1 MAVVGIIGQTGGGNS
16 TKLSN
21 MPLGMLLR
29 VTEDSAN
36 VNYELAGF
44 DAYGAGT
51 ATFVRRD
58 IYGTS
63 TRAEQYAESAIDTLC
78 NTTIFGK
85 FSAALQ
91 AKILEVTLTL
101 ATSSSTS
108 TTIDRKCF
116 LPTFTNM
123 GFGNNNGVTEC
134 GVLGYYSENFYRIKK
149 LSGTAAVWWL
159 SSWSGAGAAKG
170 VSSAGASVGNSISQA
185 SGVVPAFVLSS
196 DEQVSFPPN
205 SDGSYNLA

>member
-1 MAVVGIIGQTGGGNS
+1 MIPIVIPVPVGGGNS
-16 TKLSN
+16 AKLSN

-29 VTEDSAN
+29 VTEDGVN

-44 DAYGAGT
+44 DAYGENT
-51 ATFVRRD
+51 AMFVRKD

-63 TRAEQYAESAIDTLC
+63 TRTEHYADSAIDTLC
-78 NTTIFGK
+78 NSTIYGK
-85 FSAALQ
+85 FTSALK

-123 GFGNNNGVTEC
+123 GGGNNNGTAE
-134 GVLGYYSENFYRIKK
+134 GGALGLYTDNFFRIKK
-149 LSGTAAVWWL
+149 SSGMAANWWL
-159 SSWSGAGAAKG
+159 SSWVDGSYARMVSTTGALETRY
-170 VSSAGASVGNSISQA
+170 SYLSH
-185 SGVVPAFVLSS
+185 GVVPAFVLSS
-196 DEQVSFPPN
+196 NEQVQFPPN
-205 SDGSYNLA
+205 SDGTYNLA

>member
-1 MAVVGIIGQTGGGNS
+1 MIPIVIPTGGGNS
-16 TKLSN
+16 AKLSN

-29 VTEDSAN
+29 VTEDGVN

-51 ATFVRRD
+51 ATFVRKD

-63 TRAEQYAESAIDTLC
+63 TRTEHYADSAIDTLC
-78 NTTIFGK
+78 NSTIYGK
-85 FSAALQ
+85 FTSALK

-123 GFGNNNGVTEC
+123 GGGNNNGTAE
-134 GVLGYYSENFYRIKK
+134 GGALGLYTYNQVRIKNMP
-149 LSGTAAVWWL
+149 GTAAIWWL
-159 SSWSGAGAAKG
+159 SSWSSTMSAKIISTAGAL
-170 VSSAGASVGNSISQA
+170 SSQSFSNSN
-185 SGVVPAFVLSS
+185 GVVPAFVLSS
-196 DEQVSFPPN
+196 NEQVQFPPN
-205 SDGSYNLA
+205 SDGTYNLA

>member
-1 MAVVGIIGQTGGGNS
+1 MIPIVIPVGGGNS

-29 VTEDSAN
+29 VTEDGVN

-44 DAYGAGT
+44 DAYGANT
-51 ATFVRRD
+51 ATFVRKD

-63 TRAEQYAESAIDTLC
+63 TRTQHYADSAIDTLC
-78 NTTIFGK
+78 NSTIYGK
-85 FSAALQ
+85 FTSALK

-101 ATSSSTS
+101 ATAASTS

-123 GFGNNNGVTEC
+123 GGGNNGSITEGVA
-134 GVLGYYSENFYRIKK
+134 LGLYTDNFFRIKK
-149 LSGTAAVWWL
+149 SSGTAAIWWL
-159 SSWSGAGAAKG
+159 SSWGSAYAAKS
-170 VSSAGASVGNSISQA
+170 VSAVGAVSGGSLSSSN
-185 SGVVPAFVLSS
+185 GVVPAFVLSS

>member
-1 MAVVGIIGQTGGGNS
+1 LIGKTNSTFGGGNS

-29 VTEDSAN
+29 VTENGVN

-44 DAYGAGT
+44 DAYGENT
-51 ATFVRRD
+51 AMFVRKD

-63 TRAEQYAESAIDTLC
+63 TRTQHYADSAIDTLC
-78 NTTIFGK
+78 NSTIYGK
-85 FSAALQ
+85 FTSALK

-116 LPTFTNM
+116 LPTMTNM
-123 GFGNNNGVTEC
+123 GFGNNNGTAE
-134 GVLGYYSENFYRIKK
+134 GVALSIYDTNASRIKK
-149 LSGTAAVWWL
+149 LSGSNTAWWL
-159 SSWSGAGAAKG
+159 SSWESS
-170 VSSAGASVGNSISQA
+170 SSAKNVLQTGALSYSSFGSKL
-185 SGVVPAFVLSS
+185 GVVPAFVLSS
-196 DEQVSFPPN
+196 DEQVQFPPISN
-205 SDGSYNLA
+205 NLYDLA

>member
-1 MAVVGIIGQTGGGNS
+1 MIPIVIPVGGGNS

-29 VTEDSAN
+29 VTEDGVD

-44 DAYGAGT
+44 DAYGENT
-51 ATFVRRD
+51 AMFVRKD

-63 TRAEQYAESAIDTLC
+63 TRTEHYADSAIDTLC
-78 NTTIFGK
+78 NSTIYGK
-85 FSAALQ
+85 FTSALQ

-123 GFGNNNGVTEC
+123 GGGNNGATTEGVALSIYATDA
-134 GVLGYYSENFYRIKK
+134 SRIKK
-149 LSGTAAVWWL
+149 LSGSNKAWWL
-159 SSWSGAGAAKG
+159 SSWESSSLAKNVVSTGALSA
-170 VSSAGASVGNSISQA
+170 SSLGSNF
-185 SGVVPAFVLSS
+185 GVVPAFVLSS
-196 DEQVSFPPN
+196 DEQVQFPPISN
-205 SDGSYNLA
+205 NLYDLA